1 MMPMYF
7 FVSDQVILLFDF
19 WNVHSV
25 AGMVLTVVIVLLMT
39 LSYEILKV
47 ETVKLDKKILDL
59 MTATP
64 NTQDET
70 AETLPINPNAQNT
83 SLKRVKLNVLP
94 SQFRLSTNIYQKRK
108 EGSILWFLKL
118 TSTPI
123 LPICFAVV
131 INLYLTSLNTA
142 PLPERDIGKKYLYC
156 DLHYWTVCMQFF
168 VP

>member
-25 AGMVLTVVIVLLMT
+25 AGMVLTVVIVLVMT

-70 AETLPINPNAQNT
+70 AETLPINPNTQNT
-83 SLKRVKLNVLP
+83 S
-94 SQFRLSTNIYQKRK
+94 QKRWIWIYVLRSLLHIIQVILSYLLMLCAMSYNVWVFL
-108 EGSILWFLKL
+108 SIIAGAGIGYFLAYPL
-118 TSTPI
+118 
-123 LPICFAVV
+123 
-131 INLYLTSLNTA
+131 IN
-142 PLPERDIGKKYLYC
+142 RC
-156 DLHYWTVCMQFF
+156 
-168 VP
+168 